1 MYNELSSGIK
11 SSITRSITKAFEIY
25 MTNISWDEELFNIE
39 DFVKS
44 WQLYI
49 VESATW
55 FEKVPK
61 VIKESPEF
69 HEEIALKIN
78 ASIEKILS
86 EPVNED
92 LIASIEIMQDKLG
105 TQYKY
110 GCKAEALYV
119 ESLLKE
125 MQKQA

>member
-61 VIKESPEF
+61 EIKESPEF

>member
-25 MTNISWDEELFNIE
+25 MTNINWDEELFTIE

-55 FEKVPK
+55 FKKVPQE
-61 VIKESPEF
+61 VKESPEF

-92 LIASIEIMQDKLG
+92 LIASIEIMQEKLD
-105 TQYKY
+105 THFKY

>member
-25 MTNISWDEELFNIE
+25 MTNIRWDEELFNIE

-55 FEKVPK
+55 IEKVPQE
-61 VIKESPEF
+61 VKENPKF
-69 HEEIALKIN
+69 HEELALKIN

-86 EPVNED
+86 EPVNEE
-92 LIASIEIMQDKLG
+92 LIASIENMQDKLD
-105 TQYKY
+105 TQFKY

>member
-25 MTNISWDEELFNIE
+25 MTNINWDEELFTIE

-55 FEKVPK
+55 FEKVPQE
-61 VIKESPEF
+61 VKESPEF

-92 LIASIEIMQDKLG
+92 LIASIEIMQEKLD
-105 TQYKY
+105 THFKY

>member
-55 FEKVPK
+55 YEKVSQE
-61 VIKESPEF
+61 VKESPEF

-92 LIASIEIMQDKLG
+92 LIASIEILQDKLG